1 MPMELKDKT
10 ILILSP
16 QAWGKM
22 FLAKHHYAISL
33 AERGNEVYFLNP
45 PTQTTLKLSNT
56 TQIKGSETKGLYL
69 IDHSLFFPYWLK
81 FKALPVFHWLMKIHV
96 GKLMKQIGKP
106 IDIVWSFDLGHLYP
120 FSFFGNKPIKIFH
133 PVDEPLTREAI
144 RSVSGADIIFSVT
157 REILEKY
164 EKFDIPKHFI
174 NHGVQEYFI
183 TEPKPY
189 HQGNPIRVGF
199 SANLLRKDIDRE
211 VLKKIIKENAGCVF
225 EFWGSFETSQSN
237 IGGSTDDDT
246 KKFVEFL
253 KQHKNVI
260 LHGVVSAKELA
271 KEFQRMDAFLICY
284 DVQKDQSK
292 GTNYHKLM
300 EYFASGRVVISN
312 NVTTYKNEE
321 ILVQMTVDRTSNA
334 SLLEL
339 FRLTIGNLPFHNSES
354 RRQYRISFARKNSY
368 PNQLNLIEETLRKSS
383 FARQN

>member
-1 MPMELKDKT
+1 MHMELKKKT

-45 PTQTTLKLSNT
+45 PTQTTLKLNNT
-56 TQIKGSETKGLYL
+56 TRIKGSEMKGLYL

-81 FKALPVFHWLMKIHV
+81 FKVLPVFHWLMKIHV
-96 GKLMKQIGKP
+96 GKLLNRIGKP
-106 IDIVWSFDLGHLYP
+106 IDIVWSFDLGYLYP
-120 FSFFGNKPIKIFH
+120 FSFFGNKPFKIFH

-164 EKFDIPKHFI
+164 ERFDIPKHFI

-183 TEPKPY
+183 AEPAPY
-189 HQGNPIRVGF
+189 HQGNPIRIGF

-211 VLKKIIKENAGCVF
+211 ILKKIIKENAGCVF

-237 IGGSTDDDT
+237 IGGSSDDDT
-246 KKFVEFL
+246 EKFVKFL
-253 KQHKNVI
+253 KQCQNVI

-284 DVQKDQSK
+284 DVQRDQSH
-292 GTNYHKLM
+292 GTNYHKVM
-300 EYFASGRVVISN
+300 EYIATGKVIVSN
-312 NVTTYKNEE
+312 NITTYKDET
-321 ILVQMTVDRTSNA
+321 ILVQMISERSTNEKLPALFLFVISNLRDLNCHEKQVERIRFARTNLYPA
-334 SLLEL
+334 QLDKIEKL
-339 FRLTIGNLPFHNSES
+339 LTI
-354 RRQYRISFARKNSY
+354 
-368 PNQLNLIEETLRKSS
+368 
-383 FARQN
+383 